1 MAVQRCHG
9 IREETRFFCGSD
21 PGSGFGFFFGFGL
34 VLFWF
39 FFKNIFPEEL
49 HKIGSGDCT
58 F

>member
-21 PGSGFGFFFGFGL
+21 PGSGFGFFSDL
-34 VLFWF
+34 VVF

-49 HKIGSGDCT
+49 QKKGLGIVLFDN